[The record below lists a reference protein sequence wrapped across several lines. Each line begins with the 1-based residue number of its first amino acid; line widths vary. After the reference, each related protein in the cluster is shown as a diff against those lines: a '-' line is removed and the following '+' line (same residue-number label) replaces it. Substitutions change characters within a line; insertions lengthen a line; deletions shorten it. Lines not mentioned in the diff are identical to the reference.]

1 MANVIVNAVG
11 DQCPIPVV
19 KATKALKEMKEA
31 GILEVHVDN
40 EIAVQNLTKLAN
52 TWKAE
57 SFAEK
62 KEEKLFVVSMKVADP
77 AAQAPAAASHVANG
91 ECPTCIPDKRKNTVV
106 AIASERMG
114 HGNDEL
120 GKVLMKGFIYALSQ
134 LDELPQTILF
144 YNGGA
149 TITTEGSPSIEDL
162 KTMEAQGVEILTCG
176 TCLDYYGLKDKL
188 LVGSVTNMYTIVEKL
203 NNADKI
209 IKQ

>member
-1 MANVIVNAVG
+1 MAKVVVNAVG

-19 KATKALKEMKEA
+19 KATKAIKEMKEA
-31 GILEVHVDN
+31 GIVEVHVDN

-52 TWKAE
+52 SKNLQ
-57 SFAEK
+57 SSAEK
-62 KEEKLFVVSMKVADP
+62 KEEKLFVVTITMDGAIEES
-77 AAQAPAAASHVANG
+77 AQD
-91 ECPTCIPDKRKNTVV
+91 ECISCAPDKRGNTVV
-106 AIASERMG
+106 PIASERMG

-149 TITTEGSPSIEDL
+149 TITCEESPSLEDL
-162 KTMEAQGVEILTCG
+162 KNMEAQGVEILTCG
-176 TCLDYYGLKDKL
+176 TCLDYYGLKEKL
-188 LVGSVTNMYTIVEKL
+188 AVGSVTNMYTIVEKL
-203 NNADKI
+203 SQADKI

>member
-1 MANVIVNAVG
+1 MAKVVVNAVG

-19 KATKALKEMKEA
+19 KATKAIKEMKEA
-31 GILEVHVDN
+31 GIVEVHVDN

-52 TWKAE
+52 SKNLQ
-57 SFAEK
+57 SSAEK
-62 KEEKLFVVSMKVADP
+62 KEEKLFVVTITMDGAIEES
-77 AAQAPAAASHVANG
+77 AQD
-91 ECPTCIPDKRKNTVV
+91 ECISCAPDKRGNTVV

-149 TITTEGSPSIEDL
+149 TITCEESPSLEDL
-162 KTMEAQGVEILTCG
+162 KNMEAQGVEILTCG
-176 TCLDYYGLKDKL
+176 TCLDYYGLKEFYNDNIRK
-188 LVGSVTNMYTIVEKL
+188 
-203 NNADKI
+203 
-209 IKQ
+209 

>member
-1 MANVIVNAVG
+1 MAKVVVNAVG

-19 KATKALKEMKEA
+19 KATKAIKEMKEA
-31 GILEVHVDN
+31 GIVEVHVDN

-52 TWKAE
+52 SKNLQ
-57 SFAEK
+57 SSAEK
-62 KEEKLFVVSMKVADP
+62 KEEKLFVVTITMDGAIEES
-77 AAQAPAAASHVANG
+77 AQD
-91 ECPTCIPDKRKNTVV
+91 ECISCAPDKRGNTVV

-134 LDELPQTILF
+134 LDELPQTILL

-149 TITTEGSPSIEDL
+149 TITCEESPSLEDL
-162 KTMEAQGVEILTCG
+162 KNMEAQGVEILTCG
-176 TCLDYYGLKDKL
+176 TCLDYYGLKEKL
-188 LVGSVTNMYTIVEKL
+188 AVGSVTNMYTIVEKL
-203 NNADKI
+203 SQADKI

>member
-1 MANVIVNAVG
+1 MEKIIINAVG

-19 KATKALKEMKEA
+19 KATKAIKEMKEA
-31 GILEVHVDN
+31 GIVEVHVDN

-52 TWKAE
+52 SKNLQ
-57 SFAEK
+57 SSAEK
-62 KEEKLFVVSMKVADP
+62 KEEKLFVVTITMDGAIEES
-77 AAQAPAAASHVANG
+77 AQD
-91 ECPTCIPDKRKNTVV
+91 ECISCAPDKRGNTVV

-149 TITTEGSPSIEDL
+149 TITCEESPSLEDL
-162 KTMEAQGVEILTCG
+162 KNMEAQGVEILTCG
-176 TCLDYYGLKDKL
+176 TCLDYYGLKEKL
-188 LVGSVTNMYTIVEKL
+188 AVGSVTNMYTIVEKL
-203 NNADKI
+203 YQADKI

>member
-1 MANVIVNAVG
+1 MAKVVVNAVG

-19 KATKALKEMKEA
+19 KATKAIKEMKEA
-31 GILEVHVDN
+31 GIVEVHVDN

-52 TWKAE
+52 SKNLQ
-57 SFAEK
+57 SSAEK
-62 KEEKLFVVSMKVADP
+62 KEEKLFVVTITMDGAIEES
-77 AAQAPAAASHVANG
+77 AQD
-91 ECPTCIPDKRKNTVV
+91 ECISCAPDKRGNTVV

-149 TITTEGSPSIEDL
+149 TITCEESPSLEDL
-162 KTMEAQGVEILTCG
+162 KNMEAQGVEILTCG
-176 TCLDYYGLKDKL
+176 TCLDYYGLKEKL
-188 LVGSVTNMYTIVEKL
+188 AVGSVTNMYEIVEVMENAKTIVRP
-203 NNADKI
+203 
-209 IKQ
+209 

>member
-1 MANVIVNAVG
+1 MAKVVVNAVG

-19 KATKALKEMKEA
+19 KATKAIKEMKEA
-31 GILEVHVDN
+31 GIVEVHVDN

-52 TWKAE
+52 SKNLQ
-57 SFAEK
+57 SSAEK
-62 KEEKLFVVSMKVADP
+62 KEEKLFVVTITMDGAIEES
-77 AAQAPAAASHVANG
+77 AQD
-91 ECPTCIPDKRKNTVV
+91 ECISCAPDKRGNTVV

-149 TITTEGSPSIEDL
+149 TITCEESPSLEDL
-162 KTMEAQGVEILTCG
+162 KNMEAQGVEILTCG
-176 TCLDYYGLKDKL
+176 TCLDYYGLKEKL
-188 LVGSVTNMYTIVEKL
+188 AVGSVTNMYTIVEKL
-203 NNADKI
+203 SQADKI